1 MQECHLIT
9 TASAAE
15 DLSSALSEL
24 GAHAVTWQDAG
35 NQAIYE
41 PKPNEELHWDE
52 IKLVALFD
60 DEGLTA
66 DVHAFLKFHQDQKS
80 IISYRFIEVED
91 QDWVRASLDLF
102 LPTQFGKRLWI
113 CPSWHQPPDA
123 NAVNVAFDPGLAFGT
138 GSHPTT
144 ALCLE
149 WLATHVKGN
158 ERVVDYGCGS
168 GILAISA
175 LMLGASHALAIDYDP
190 QAVQATRMNAAL
202 NHLEDS
208 RLTIALPDP
217 LHRDQADIV
226 IANIISKPLIELAET
241 ICSFAKPNAAIVLSG
256 LLTEQEA
263 EVRAAYEPWCEFA
276 DRTQQ
281 DDWIRL
287 VFKRK

>member
-9 TASAAE
+9 TAAAAE
-15 DLSSALSEL
+15 DLSAALSDL

-41 PKPNEELHWDE
+41 PKPEEELHWDE

-60 DEGLTA
+60 DESLA
-66 DVHAFLKFHQDQKS
+66 PEVHAFLQYHQQQKL
-80 IISYRFIEVED
+80 IISYQFVSVED

-102 LPTQFGKRLWI
+102 LPTPFGERLWI

-123 NAVNVAFDPGLAFGT
+123 NAVNVIFDPGLAFGT

-149 WLATHVKGN
+149 WLSSHIKGN

-175 LMLGASHALAIDYDP
+175 LMLGAAHALAIDYDP
-190 QAVQATRMNAAL
+190 QAVQATLMNAEL
-202 NHLEDS
+202 NKLNAA
-208 RLTIALPDP
+208 RLTAALPDP
-217 LHRDQADIV
+217 AHSDQTDIV
-226 IANIISKPLIELAET
+226 LANIISKPLIELAET
-241 ICSFAKPNAAIVLSG
+241 ICGFAKPNAAVVLSG
-256 LLTEQEA
+256 LLSEQEA
-263 EVRAAYEPWCEFA
+263 EVRAAYAPWCEFVERA
-276 DRTQQ
+276 QQ
-281 DDWIRL
+281 DEWIRL
-287 VFKRK
+287 VLKRK